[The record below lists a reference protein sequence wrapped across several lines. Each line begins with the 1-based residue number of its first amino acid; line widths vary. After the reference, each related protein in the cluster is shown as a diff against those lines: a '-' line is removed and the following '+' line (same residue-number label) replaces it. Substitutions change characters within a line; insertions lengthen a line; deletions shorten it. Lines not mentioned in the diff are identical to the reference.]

1 VGHGGAARVHYRCI
15 SPPVHNDPG
24 LTALMAASA
33 VDLLGTANVRWLEHP
48 SMGAE
53 DFSRLLEGHVGTM
66 FRLGVAGPEGCSP
79 LHSSTFQPDEG
90 CLAVGIRVLSL
101 TLLRWMEQRP

>member
-1 VGHGGAARVHYRCI
+1 
-15 SPPVHNDPG
+15 
-24 LTALMAASA
+24 
-33 VDLLGTANVRWLEHP
+33 
-48 SMGAE
+48 
-53 DFSRLLEGHVGTM
+53 
-66 FRLGVAGPEGCSP
+66 